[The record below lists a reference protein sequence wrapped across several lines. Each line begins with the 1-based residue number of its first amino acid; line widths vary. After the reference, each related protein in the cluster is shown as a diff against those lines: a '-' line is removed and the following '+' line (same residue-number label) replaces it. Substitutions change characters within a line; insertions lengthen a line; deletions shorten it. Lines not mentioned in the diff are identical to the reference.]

1 MAFLDNLHARWAAS
15 FDHWANIL
23 ISILGFVALDEVVGA
38 KEAVAKEAS
47 AEEAVFAADAS
58 AEEASVAVDA
68 GAAEGGAED
77 AVANITYATRSTMS
91 NVKAVTDL
99 RCRNGG
105 DNGSEC
111 GSSDKDG
118 IKWDHFCLW

>member
-1 MAFLDNLHARWAAS
+1 M
-15 FDHWANIL
+15 
-23 ISILGFVALDEVVGA
+23 DEVVGA
-38 KEAVAKEAS
+38 KDAVAKEAS

-118 IKWDHFCLW
+118 IK